1 MKNLNAMNVKDSDI
15 WEMNVQTSSKTKKM
29 TRIKKKRKKKI
40 LKVTLESADENNSK
54 EFLKEFCF
62 ITNDEEE
69 EIDKELQA
77 TFKDMYYNFINIDKI
92 NKDLKIM
99 V

>member
-1 MKNLNAMNVKDSDI
+1 MRNECSNFIKDKENDKNK
-15 WEMNVQTSSKTKKM
+15 EKEKE
-29 TRIKKKRKKKI
+29 KRKGNEKKI

>member
-1 MKNLNAMNVKDSDI
+1 M
-15 WEMNVQTSSKTKKM
+15 
-29 TRIKKKRKKKI
+29 
-40 LKVTLESADENNSK
+40 ESADENNSK

-77 TFKDMYYNFINIDKI
+77 TFKDMYYYFINIDKI